1 MEARAHI
8 RLVCLV
14 FLFLTLLGLFALTS
28 IQHPTRSVRVYAA
41 GVNKVF
47 FPFVVSAMPSFGS
60 TTLGG
65 CPVFPADSPWNTDIS
80 NAPVDTNSA
89 AYIASINQFAQYLH
103 PDFESNLTYGIP
115 YAIVA
120 SSQVSVPINFI
131 DWPDQSDPGPYPV
144 PLNAPVESG
153 SDRHVLVAQSG
164 TCKLFEL
171 YNAQQVGNGWDASN
185 GAVFDLHSN
194 ALRPNCWTSAD
205 AAGLPILPG
214 LVRYDEVAAGA
225 INHALRFT
233 VTSTQ
238 KAFVHPGTHY
248 ASSNTNASYA
258 PMGLRVRLKAT
269 YDISLFYGQARVV
282 LDALKKYGMFVA
294 DNGGS
299 WFITGATDS
308 RWNDMDLNQIKTVPG
323 SAFEV
328 VQLGTIYY
336 PADCP

>member
-1 MEARAHI
+1 MDLHHHKK
-8 RLVCLV
+8 
-14 FLFLTLLGLFALTS
+14 LTLLTLALLAPLGLYVTTS
-28 IQHPTRSVRVYAA
+28 IQNPS
-41 GVNKVF
+41 
-47 FPFVVSAMPSFGS
+47 PSFGAPSAGSTRVYLPFIASSFAS

-65 CPVFPADSPWNTDIS
+65 CPVFPSDNPWNADIS
-80 NAPVDTNSA
+80 TAPVDTNSA

-103 PDFESNLTYGIP
+103 PDFGSNLTYGIP
-115 YAIVA
+115 YTIVA
-120 SSQVSVPINFI
+120 SSQVSVPITFTS
-131 DWPDQSDPGPYPV
+131 WPEQSDPGPYPI
-144 PLNAPVESG
+144 PLNAPIESG

-171 YNAQQVGNGWDASN
+171 YNAQQVGDGWEASN

-214 LVRYDEVAAGA
+214 LVRYDEVTAGA

-233 VTSTQ
+233 VQSTQ

-248 ASSNTNASYA
+248 ASSYTSTSYP
-258 PMGLRVRLKAT
+258 PMGLRVRLKAS
-269 YDISLFYGQARVV
+269 YNISAFYGQARVV
-282 LDALKKYGMFVA
+282 LNALKKYGMFVS

-308 RWNDMDLNQIKTVPG
+308 RWNDEDLDQMKTVPG

-328 VQLGTIYY
+328 VELGTIYY